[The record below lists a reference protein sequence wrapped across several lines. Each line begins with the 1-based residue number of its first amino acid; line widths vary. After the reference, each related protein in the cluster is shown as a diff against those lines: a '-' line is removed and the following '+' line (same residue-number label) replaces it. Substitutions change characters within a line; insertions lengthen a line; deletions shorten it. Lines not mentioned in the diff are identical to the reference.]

1 MSPLSIDYQF
11 VADLKFADNHQIESK
26 CFKLFK
32 DSALC
37 CAFSLLS
44 SKASFYTLGLSP
56 LQGGPMILFRGL
68 IAYFLSFS
76 LASAAQAQSDYLVK
90 LQEGFDQQQSF
101 ISLLH
106 GQSGQV
112 EVLARGWIR
121 VQNFSQT
128 TLHRMSENPSVEYI
142 QPNYPLGLLKNYQIQ
157 DPLRRA
163 AFQRSMSRHSW
174 AEVSAMPADNPT
186 FPRAPS
192 QKNGNDPLLATQWS
206 MANIEASEGWK
217 KTQGSSEMIVAIL
230 DTGVDYTH
238 EDLLPN
244 MWRNPG
250 EEGTDAAGR
259 DKSTNGID
267 DDGNG
272 YVDDLMGWDFA
283 AKDNKP
289 FDLAV
294 DPKQLLISGGNPGHG
309 THCSGNVA
317 ARGFNS
323 LGIAGVAP
331 NVKVMALRFISEK
344 GQGTTADAVM
354 AIRYAVDNG
363 AKVLSNSW
371 GGEGSRSD
379 GSEENLALKEAIQY
393 AEAKGTLFIAAAGN
407 GRAGTGYDMDKDPTP
422 VYPASYDFENIISVA
437 AIDVKNEL
445 GAFSNWGATSVDIGA
460 PGVAVLSTTVG
471 GKYSDKVLDF
481 AGFDITWDGTSMATP
496 HVAGAAALYWSL
508 HPNKTWREVKDAI
521 LKSAAPTP
529 ALRGKTT
536 TEGILNIKSLMNM

>member
-1 MSPLSIDYQF
+1 MTH
-11 VADLKFADNHQIESK
+11 V
-26 CFKLFK
+26 
-32 DSALC
+32 
-37 CAFSLLS
+37 
-44 SKASFYTLGLSP
+44 
-56 LQGGPMILFRGL
+56 
-68 IAYFLSFS
+68 
-76 LASAAQAQSDYLVK
+76 
-90 LQEGFDQQQSF
+90 
-101 ISLLH
+101 
-106 GQSGQV
+106 
-112 EVLARGWIR
+112 
-121 VQNFSQT
+121 
-128 TLHRMSENPSVEYI
+128 
-142 QPNYPLGLLKNYQIQ
+142 
-157 DPLRRA
+157 
-163 AFQRSMSRHSW
+163 
-174 AEVSAMPADNPT
+174 
-186 FPRAPS
+186 
-192 QKNGNDPLLATQWS
+192 
-206 MANIEASEGWK
+206 EASEGWK
-217 KTQGSSEMIVAIL
+217 KTKGSSEMIVAVL

-244 MWRNPG
+244 MWRNSG
-250 EEGTDAAGR
+250 EQGTDAAGR

-267 DDGNG
+267 DDYNG

-294 DPKQLLISGGNPGHG
+294 DPKQLLIGGGNPGHG

-331 NVKVMALRFISEK
+331 NVKIMALRFISEK

-363 AKVLSNSW
+363 AKILSNSW
-371 GGEGSRSD
+371 GGEGSRND
-379 GSEENLALKEAIQY
+379 GSEENLALKEVIQY
-393 AEAKGTLFIAAAGN
+393 AESKGTLFIAAAGN
-407 GRAGTGYDMDKDPTP
+407 GRAGTGYDMDQDPTP
-422 VYPASYDFENIISVA
+422 VYPASYDFENIITVA

-445 GAFSNWGATSVDIGA
+445 GVFSNWGPTSVDIGA

-508 HPNKTWREVKDAI
+508 HPNKSWREVKDAI
-521 LKSAAPTP
+521 LKSAVPIP

-536 TEGILNIKSLMNM
+536 TEGKLNIKSLMNM

>member
-1 MSPLSIDYQF
+1 
-11 VADLKFADNHQIESK
+11 
-26 CFKLFK
+26 
-32 DSALC
+32 
-37 CAFSLLS
+37 
-44 SKASFYTLGLSP
+44 
-56 LQGGPMILFRGL
+56 MILFRGL